1 MRRVMKPISERV
13 TSEYWAQANANDCA
27 RSKNNSTRLT
37 DVDEQDAGQQER
49 NYIFFLNLPE
59 NYSFILNITELGAQS
74 KPRPLQRKARY
85 LIKMQQHYEGKGGKG
100 MFAQNNMNALK
111 QM

>member
-1 MRRVMKPISERV
+1 MRHFNSWMAAILVMRVMLMRRVMKPISERV

-59 NYSFILNITELGAQS
+59 NYSFILNI
-74 KPRPLQRKARY
+74 
-85 LIKMQQHYEGKGGKG
+85 
-100 MFAQNNMNALK
+100 
-111 QM
+111 

>member
-1 MRRVMKPISERV
+1 MKPISERV

-49 NYIFFLNLPE
+49 NIR
-59 NYSFILNITELGAQS
+59 ELGAQS
-74 KPRPLQRKARY
+74 KPRPIQRKARY
-85 LIKMQQHYEGKGGKG
+85 LIKMHQHYEGKGGKG

>member
-1 MRRVMKPISERV
+1 MRHSSSWMAAMLMRGVMLMRRVMKPISERV

-49 NYIFFLNLPE
+49 NYIFFLNLPT
-59 NYSFILNITELGAQS
+59 NYSFILNI
-74 KPRPLQRKARY
+74 
-85 LIKMQQHYEGKGGKG
+85 
-100 MFAQNNMNALK
+100 
-111 QM
+111 